1 MSVKTNKQYQSRSV
15 CVFLS
20 VSLNFVHTC
29 MHAYV
34 VSTVRVRVGVVCVR
48 ERNGAACVCV
58 VCICVRV
65 RVLVCVCVCSVCVP
79 PRIAAGAGAL

>member
-58 VCICVRV
+58 CVCCVYMCACSCSCMCVRV
-65 RVLVCVCVCSVCVP
+65 
-79 PRIAAGAGAL
+79 